1 MFSHVSNILNAFL
14 QFHFPAFIFFYPLF
28 LHVWQTDFTQ
38 YIFSHLASLPYR
50 RITITAISQNLS
62 HHHSQYQ
69 FHKKLGGLQRI
80 SGHATEEKNVVA
92 PVWYQS
98 SQSTTHN
105 LTPHTKVHKQS
116 QSHPVHN
123 FMHRI
128 SNHLYCLT
136 VSVSCNNGVFSSELI
151 TKTMHLSFHLCYKSY
166 VSQTEVEHFFRSGN
180 HTHICFK
187 KTFLWLSP
195 MLNIHLLPSVV
206 LRALNN
212 RPDIQKCQKNLIWK
226 ESFIFMTT

>member
-14 QFHFPAFIFFYPLF
+14 QFHFPAFIVFYPL
-28 LHVWQTDFTQ
+28 LLRVWQTDFTQ
-38 YIFSHLASLPYR
+38 YIISHLVSLPYR

-62 HHHSQYQ
+62 HHSQYQ

-80 SGHATEEKNVVA
+80 SGHAAQEKNLVA

-105 LTPHTKVHKQS
+105 LTPQTKVHKQS

-123 FMHRI
+123 FMHCI

-136 VSVSCNNGVFSSELI
+136 VRKLWWWSVLFTAYDQNYAFIISS
-151 TKTMHLSFHLCYKSY
+151 
-166 VSQTEVEHFFRSGN
+166 
-180 HTHICFK
+180 
-187 KTFLWLSP
+187 
-195 MLNIHLLPSVV
+195 LLQVMRIP
-206 LRALNN
+206 N
-212 RPDIQKCQKNLIWK
+212 RGWT
-226 ESFIFMTT
+226 IF